1 LSERSSSQRQ
11 LSSSRFMNQ
20 GRLVISDNRSSSVSN
35 LKLQPSISKEAITA
49 PSKHKQNTN
58 QDLGEKQSKSSE
70 SESKTSSS
78 KSSQSVISDA
88 KEIRIID
95 ETKRPDSV
103 WSSLLSNI
111 GISPDKTPA
120 PLPACPEIPP
130 GLQGRISLNLGILP
144 LSQVA
149 AKLPRVGQG
158 GEGKPINCTSN
169 HQVAVIV
176 PYRERPTQ
184 LAVFLRNLHPMLI
197 KQQLHYRIYLV
208 NQTDSNTF
216 NRAML
221 MNVGFVEAMKDHNW
235 TCAIFHD
242 VDLLPEDDRNLYSCP
257 EQPRHLSVAVDKFKY
272 RLPYKG
278 IFGGATAV
286 RADQFRKLNGYSNMF
301 WGWGGE
307 DDDMSKRISHHK
319 MKIIRYQN
327 NIARYTMIKHKQEKA
342 NKMRQ
347 SFLSSSH
354 KRYNSDGLNSLSY
367 SLAGKHLMPL
377 YTELDVRLERSQ
389 ESVQKEI
396 EAERR
401 GERRVKHKPVRH
413 PAAFTSNKQHI

>member
-1 LSERSSSQRQ
+1 MQTNIREGAAPSNRNIDGTEAGGKDVEKKMHQPTIASHQKEPTTSLYHAASKGVDLRKKSQRQ
-11 LSSSRFMNQ
+11 LSSSSSSTN
-20 GRLVISDNRSSSVSN
+20 GSRLAISENRASSVSN
-35 LKLQPSISKEAITA
+35 LKIEPQSGNSKEATTTI
-49 PSKHKQNTN
+49 SKHTQNTK
-58 QDLGEKQSKSSE
+58 QDVVEKQSKASE
-70 SESKTSSS
+70 SESKTTSS

-88 KEIRIID
+88 KE
-95 ETKRPDSV
+95 TKQPDSV
-103 WSSLLSNI
+103 WSSLLSNF
-111 GISPDKTPA
+111 GISPDKTPP

-130 GLQGRISLNLGILP
+130 GLQGRISLDLGILP

-149 AKLPRVGQG
+149 AKLPRVGEG
-158 GEGKPINCTSN
+158 GESKPANCSSN
-169 HQVAVIV
+169 HQVVVIV

-286 RADQFRKLNGYSNMF
+286 RVDQFRCRTIL
-301 WGWGGE
+301 
-307 DDDMSKRISHHK
+307 
-319 MKIIRYQN
+319 
-327 NIARYTMIKHKQEKA
+327 
-342 NKMRQ
+342 
-347 SFLSSSH
+347 
-354 KRYNSDGLNSLSY
+354 
-367 SLAGKHLMPL
+367 
-377 YTELDVRLERSQ
+377 
-389 ESVQKEI
+389 
-396 EAERR
+396 
-401 GERRVKHKPVRH
+401 
-413 PAAFTSNKQHI
+413 FT

>member
-1 LSERSSSQRQ
+1 MLAGFDMQTNMREGAKNIEGKETGEDEEKKVRHSITSHQKEPTSLYQAASEGVDFSRRSSNQRQ
-11 LSSSRFMNQ
+11 LSSSSRKTN
-20 GRLVISDNRSSSVSN
+20 RLLISDNRASSVS
-35 LKLQPSISKEAITA
+35 KLNVKPSIGKEAIITTRKQ
-49 PSKHKQNTN
+49 SQNTN
-58 QDLGEKQSKSSE
+58 QDLGERKSKASNSESKSS
-70 SESKTSSS
+70 SS
-78 KSSQSVISDA
+78 KPSQSVTSDA
-88 KEIRIID
+88 KESRIID

-103 WSSLLSNI
+103 WSSFLSNF
-111 GISPDKTPA
+111 GLSPDKTPT

-130 GLQGRISLNLGILP
+130 GLQGRISLNLEILP

-221 MNVGFVEAMKDHNW
+221 MNVGFVEAMKDRNW

-286 RADQFRKLNGYSNMF
+286 RVDQFRYQLPIRMKSLHCFRKLNGYSNMF

-327 NIARYTMIKHKQEKA
+327 NIARYKMIKHKQEKA
-342 NKMRQ
+342 NKLRQ
-347 SFLSSSH
+347 SYLSSSH
-354 KRYNSDGLNSLSY
+354 KR
-367 SLAGKHLMPL
+367 
-377 YTELDVRLERSQ
+377 
-389 ESVQKEI
+389 
-396 EAERR
+396 
-401 GERRVKHKPVRH
+401 
-413 PAAFTSNKQHI
+413 